1 MIAKYLKPLNL
12 LAFLGTL
19 GLIISL
25 VNFWVPV
32 KAQLAQY
39 LLESSW
45 DYYQQTGKNRKPWPW
60 ADHQTVAQIQVPRLG
75 LKQIVLAGDSGRSL
89 AFAPGVNERTDI
101 NESAMVISGHRDTH
115 FRFLEHL
122 TVNDSIFL
130 ILSSGQRE
138 FKVVG
143 FEIID
148 SQKSKLNPQRF
159 HNGLIL
165 VTCYPFDAV
174 AARGPLRYVVF
185 ARSVQNNLYAD

>member
-1 MIAKYLKPLNL
+1 MNVKHPKAACLFALIGAV
-12 LAFLGTL
+12 

-25 VNFWVPV
+25 ISLWVPV

-45 DYYQQTGKNRKPWPW
+45 DHYQQTGENRKPWPW
-60 ADHQTVAQIQVPRLG
+60 ADHHTVAQIQVPRFG

-101 NESAMVISGHRDTH
+101 NGSAMVISGHRDTH

-122 TVNDSIFL
+122 TVNDPIFL
-130 ILSSGQRE
+130 ILSSGRRE

-143 FEIID
+143 YEIID
-148 SQKSKLNPQRF
+148 SEKRKLSPQRF
-159 HNGLIL
+159 RNGLIL

-174 AARGPLRYVVF
+174 AAGGPLRYVVF
-185 ARSVQNNLYAD
+185 AKSV